1 MRIFVIQQQIAIK
14 LNLNDAQ
21 LLDMLGVKQKIAQIT
36 ISNLNSRKSLPA
48 SVLYKGLVRWN
59 RNQRCAESLP
69 SFLFVKDAS
78 VGTNKGNI
86 YPRFSIGQSI
96 CLSNK

>member
-48 SVLYKGLVRWN
+48 SVLYKGLVR
-59 RNQRCAESLP
+59 
-69 SFLFVKDAS
+69 
-78 VGTNKGNI
+78 
-86 YPRFSIGQSI
+86 
-96 CLSNK
+96 

>member
-21 LLDMLGVKQKIAQIT
+21 LLDMLGVKQKKIAQIT

-59 RNQRCAESLP
+59 RNQMCAESLP

-86 YPRFSIGQSI
+86 
-96 CLSNK
+96 